1 MNIWH
6 DISKERITKTD
17 FIGVVEIP
25 KRGEVKY
32 ELDKETGMLKTR

>member
-6 DISKERITKTD
+6 DISKERISKSD

-32 ELDKETGMLKTR
+32 ELDKETEC